1 MTSEQTRTLLDL
13 HSLALA
19 GRLEEWEIKDEI
31 QKSAIAL
38 DRAFVKNE
46 AQDDLN
52 EYYSELQKLLD
63 IFNSKD
69 E

>member
-1 MTSEQTRTLLDL
+1 MTQQQNRTLLDL

-31 QKSAIAL
+31 QKAAIEM
-38 DRAFVKNE
+38 DRAFVMGEK
-46 AQDDLN
+46 DDDIK
-52 EYYSELQKLLD
+52 EFFSELQKLLE
-63 IFNSKD
+63 IFNMQ